1 MWSSVN
7 LLIQLIQ
14 YYQDQCQIIS
24 MISLFLSLISQ
35 CLSLAIFLF
44 SPCASSISSIN
55 INIKHKQLL
64 TSVQQKSSSTKVPK
78 TPQHMWWRPVIFRLL
93 AGNFTKTRHNYQR
106 ILFFQFFKEILSR
119 DQNTPCTTV
128 CNHASNLYTWLQLST
143 QLFFITAVKKRM
155 RPEWL
160 LISIPKWKWNYNLK
174 KHETLVS
181 FLNNLWSLY
190 FHMLKPLVFLCDW
203 IKFICN

>member
-1 MWSSVN
+1 MNSSEKLWCGLVLICLFNLFSIIKTSVKSSLWSHYFY
-7 LLIQLIQ
+7 L
-14 YYQDQCQIIS
+14 C
-24 MISLFLSLISQ
+24 ISQ

-55 INIKHKQLL
+55 INIKHKKLL
-64 TSVQQKSSSTKVPK
+64 ISVQQKSSSRKVPK

-93 AGNFTKTRHNYQR
+93 AGNFTKTPHNYQR

-143 QLFFITAVKKRM
+143 QLF
-155 RPEWL
+155 L
-160 LISIPKWKWNYNLK
+160 
-174 KHETLVS
+174 
-181 FLNNLWSLY
+181 SLR
-190 FHMLKPLVFLCDW
+190 
-203 IKFICN
+203 